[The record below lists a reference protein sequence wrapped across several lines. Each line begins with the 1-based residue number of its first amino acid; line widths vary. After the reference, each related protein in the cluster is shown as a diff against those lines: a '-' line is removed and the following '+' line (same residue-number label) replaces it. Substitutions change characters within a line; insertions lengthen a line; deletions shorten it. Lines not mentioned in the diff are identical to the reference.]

1 MFSGQTVLIVD
12 DDPSQVLILSG
23 YFQSQRAGA
32 VIEANSAVD
41 ALERLRHSNSTVD
54 LIVSDLMMPDMDGI
68 EMLRELKKADYQ
80 GKLALVS
87 SLDQAMINS
96 ARKLGEMHGV
106 EHHRHLPQAVA
117 QGQSGRPVSDPR
129 KSRGAIS
136 TMLKNR
142 LSVPNRFPPHSI
154 KGLFGRFTSQRWT
167 SSRNA

>member
-41 ALERLRHSNSTVD
+41 ALERLRHSDSTVD

-87 SLDQAMINS
+87 RVKSEMCWIICLDA
-96 ARKLGEMHGV
+96 A
-106 EHHRHLPQAVA
+106 P
-117 QGQSGRPVSDPR
+117 PR
-129 KSRGAIS
+129 WVSRGRFVPRILRS
-136 TMLKNR
+136 VR
-142 LSVPNRFPPHSI
+142 L
-154 KGLFGRFTSQRWT
+154 
-167 SSRNA
+167 